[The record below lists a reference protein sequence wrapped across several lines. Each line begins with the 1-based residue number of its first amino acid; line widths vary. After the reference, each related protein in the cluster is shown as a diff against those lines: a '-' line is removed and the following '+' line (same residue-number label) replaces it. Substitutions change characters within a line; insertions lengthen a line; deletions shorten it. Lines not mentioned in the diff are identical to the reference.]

1 MNYSI
6 HDTRPL
12 SEKEDDLRAL
22 DAIQAV
28 LEDSIPDYA
37 LENPENL
44 YDENQREILR
54 KLEFSKGTRSFCLVV
69 SPYGHWRLM
78 NQKFPRLLLM
88 EIHNALIC
96 D

>member
-28 LEDSIPDYA
+28 LEDNIADYA

-44 YDENQREILR
+44 YDEDQRKILR
-54 KLEFSKGTRSFCLVV
+54 KLEFSKGTRSFCLVI
-69 SPYGHWRLM
+69 SPDGNWHLI

-88 EIHNALIC
+88 EIHNALVSA
-96 D
+96 

>member
-1 MNYSI
+1 MTCSI

-12 SEKEDDLRAL
+12 SEKDDDLRAL

-28 LEDSIPDYA
+28 LEDNIADYA

-44 YDENQREILR
+44 YDKDKLEILR
-54 KLEFSKGTRSFCLVV
+54 KLEFSKGTRSFCLVI
-69 SPYGHWRLM
+69 SPDGHWRLM

-88 EIHNALIC
+88 EIHNALIA

>member
-12 SEKEDDLRAL
+12 SEKEDDLRSL

-28 LEDSIPDYA
+28 LEDSIADYA
-37 LENPENL
+37 LENSENL
-44 YDENQREILR
+44 YDEDQQEILR
-54 KLEFSKGTRSFCLVV
+54 KLEFSKGTRSFFLVV
-69 SPYGHWRLM
+69 SPDRHWRLM

-88 EIHNALIC
+88 EIHNALIF

>member
-12 SEKEDDLRAL
+12 SEKEEDLRAL

-28 LEDSIPDYA
+28 LEDNIADYA

-44 YDENQREILR
+44 YDEDRQKILR
-54 KLEFSKGTRSFCLVV
+54 KLEFSKGTKSFCLVV
-69 SPYGHWRLM
+69 SPYGHWHLM

-88 EIHNALIC
+88 EIHNALVF

>member
-28 LEDSIPDYA
+28 LEDNIADYA
-37 LENPENL
+37 LENPEDL
-44 YDENQREILR
+44 YDEDQQEILR
-54 KLEFSKGTRSFCLVV
+54 KLEFSKGTRSFCLVI
-69 SPYGHWRLM
+69 SPDGNWRLI

-88 EIHNALIC
+88 EIHNALIA

>member
-12 SEKEDDLRAL
+12 SEKEDDLRSL

-28 LEDSIPDYA
+28 LEGNIADYA

-44 YDENQREILR
+44 YDEDQREILR
-54 KLEFSKGTRSFCLVV
+54 KLEFSKGTKSFCLVV
-69 SPYGHWRLM
+69 SPDGHWHLISK
-78 NQKFPRLLLM
+78 KFPCLLLM
-88 EIHNALIC
+88 EIHNALIF

>member
-12 SEKEDDLRAL
+12 SKKEDDLRAL

-28 LEDSIPDYA
+28 LEDSIADYA

-44 YDENQREILR
+44 YDEDQREILR

-69 SPYGHWRLM
+69 SPGGRWHLKDK
-78 NQKFPRLLLM
+78 QFPRLLLM
-88 EIHNALIC
+88 EIHNALISN
-96 D
+96 

>member
-12 SEKEDDLRAL
+12 SEKEDDLRSL

-28 LEDSIPDYA
+28 LEDNIADYA

-44 YDENQREILR
+44 YDEDQREILR
-54 KLEFSKGTRSFCLVV
+54 KLEFSKGTNSFCLVV
-69 SPYGHWRLM
+69 SPDGHWYLM
-78 NQKFPRLLLM
+78 SKKFPCLLLM
-88 EIHNALIC
+88 EIHNALIF

>member
-1 MNYSI
+1 MKYSI

-28 LEDSIPDYA
+28 LEDNITYYA

-44 YDENQREILR
+44 YDEDQREILR
-54 KLEFSKGTRSFCLVV
+54 KLEFPKGTRSFCLVIA
-69 SPYGHWRLM
+69 PDGNWRLM

-88 EIHNALIC
+88 EIHNALVSA
-96 D
+96 